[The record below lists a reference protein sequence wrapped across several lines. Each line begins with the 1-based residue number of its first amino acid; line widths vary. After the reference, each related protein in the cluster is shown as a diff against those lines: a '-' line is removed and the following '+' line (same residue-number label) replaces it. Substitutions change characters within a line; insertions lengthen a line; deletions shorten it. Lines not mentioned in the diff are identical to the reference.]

1 MKNLQR
7 CHPFFRSIG
16 VLDSDLLC
24 HKLLCG
30 GGSGRNKNKYL
41 IKLVGYFTPLLYA
54 LTSKPDQPV
63 LLLPELQECDF
74 AGICCAIIGQVHD
87 LQLAKKSGQDNL
99 TGTKQ
104 GCTIDSSARFYPAF
118 FIGQTRHAVT
128 EPVAI

>member
-16 VLDSDLLC
+16 VPDLALLC

-30 GGSGRNKNKYL
+30 GGFGRNKNKYL
-41 IKLVGYFTPLLYA
+41 IKLVRYFTPFLYA

-63 LLLPELQECDF
+63 LCLIWCK
-74 AGICCAIIGQVHD
+74 GHVGGAIYGALISQRYD
-87 LQLAKKSGQDNL
+87 LQLAKMSGQDNL

-104 GCTIDSSARFYPAF
+104 ARMLEHSGCMNTAFLSVRGCTI
-118 FIGQTRHAVT
+118 
-128 EPVAI
+128 